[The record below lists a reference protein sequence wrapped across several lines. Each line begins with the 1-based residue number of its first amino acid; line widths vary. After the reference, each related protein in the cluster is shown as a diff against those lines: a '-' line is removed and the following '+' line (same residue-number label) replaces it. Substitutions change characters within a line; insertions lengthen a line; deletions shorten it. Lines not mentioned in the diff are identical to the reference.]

1 MLAKTPK
8 PPYWVVVFSSI
19 RTPAAEAE
27 YGQTAKKMESLAS
40 KQAGFLG
47 IHSVRDT
54 NGVGI
59 TVSYWASE
67 QSIVD

>member
-8 PPYWVVVFSSI
+8 PPYCVVVFWSI

-27 YGQTAKKMESLAS
+27 YGQTAKEMESLAS

-47 IHSVRDT
+47 IDGVRDT